1 MMVAAGLPVK
11 FATRIRSVCDV
22 TLARHL
28 VALVF
33 NRLPTPP
40 VAAPTLLRHEVV
52 VISVLPRI
60 LSYLVDS

>member
-1 MMVAAGLPVK
+1 VTIMVAAGLPVK

-33 NRLPTPP
+33 NRIPTPP
-40 VAAPTLLRHEVV
+40 VQALRLRNKRQTDDFA
-52 VISVLPRI
+52 IRVLA
-60 LSYLVDS
+60 